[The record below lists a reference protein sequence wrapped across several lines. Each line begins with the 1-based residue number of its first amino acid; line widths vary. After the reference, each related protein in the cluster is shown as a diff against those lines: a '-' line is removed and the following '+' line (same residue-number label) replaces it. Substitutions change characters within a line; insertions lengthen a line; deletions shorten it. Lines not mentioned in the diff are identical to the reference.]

1 MARKLRQGEGRKN
14 EIIRIEHLLGSS
26 PHTPISQ
33 IRTKRLRDVQSP
45 PGGQRCLAAE
55 LSYILSMTPHR
66 ERLSAALPHSA
77 CHHSPVSKAQV
88 LGVPG
93 QSKKAGRWGAVP
105 LRPQGPLYF
114 SFLFPHFP
122 LFFTLG
128 PSQGPDTRRSP
139 WWWRVALK
147 NSEKAVL
154 GCWMADLREC
164 FHPVPCSQRP
174 HLSSVMQ
181 DRAASG
187 TGHNPRL
194 LSSSLLIWM
203 RERPGHRQT
212 SGSLVSSETG
222 RGGRRITGG

>member
-128 PSQGPDTRRSP
+128 PSQGPDTLRGAPGGGVWRSRIQRRLYL
-139 WWWRVALK
+139 VARWPTC
-147 NSEKAVL
+147 V
-154 GCWMADLREC
+154 
-164 FHPVPCSQRP
+164 
-174 HLSSVMQ
+174 SVSILCH
-181 DRAASG
+181 AASG
-187 TGHNPRL
+187 LT
-194 LSSSLLIWM
+194 
-203 RERPGHRQT
+203 
-212 SGSLVSSETG
+212 
-222 RGGRRITGG
+222 